1 MRIHYIQH
9 VPFEETGYVQEW
21 MTESN
26 IEVSATK
33 IWESATF
40 PSLED
45 FDGLVVMGGPMGVYE
60 EDLYEWLAAEK
71 TFIKY
76 AIGAGKKVMGICLGS
91 QLIASVLGAEVYRNS
106 NKEIGWFDVLV
117 KPGLDIWLGKD
128 VETSFTTFHW
138 HGDTF
143 DLPAECVNH
152 ITSEACQNQF
162 FTYGEN
168 VAAIQFHPEAML
180 ETVNSMI
187 QNCPDDLNPDKFVQT
202 AAEIHQKS
210 TGINFS
216 TGHQFLS
223 KVLNRL
229 FLQK

>member
-9 VPFEETGYVQEW
+9 VPFEEIGYVQQW
-21 MTESN
+21 MTENN

-76 AIGAGKKVMGICLGS
+76 AIGAGKKVLGICLGS
-91 QLIASVLGAEVYRNS
+91 QLIASVLGANVYPNAE
-106 NKEIGWFDVLV
+106 KEIGWFDVSV
-117 KPGLDIWLGKD
+117 KPGLEIWLGKD
-128 VETSFTTFHW
+128 LQTAFTTFHW

-143 DLPAECVNH
+143 DLPEECVNH
-152 ITSEACQNQF
+152 ITSEACKNQF

-168 VAAIQFHPEAML
+168 VAAIQFHPESTPQ
-180 ETVNSMI
+180 TVASMVE
-187 QNCPDDLNPDKFVQT
+187 NCSDELKPDKFVQSE
-202 AAEIHQKS
+202 AEIHKKS
-210 TGINFS
+210 TENNFS
-216 TGHQFLS
+216 AGHQFLS
-223 KVLNRL
+223 KVLNTL

>member
-9 VPFEETGYVQEW
+9 APFEEIGYVQQW
-21 MTESN
+21 MIEN
-26 IEVSATK
+26 NVEVSATK

-60 EDLYEWLAAEK
+60 DDLYEWLAAEK

-91 QLIASVLGAEVYRNS
+91 QLIASVLGANVYPN
-106 NKEIGWFDVLV
+106 NDKEIGWFDVSV

-128 VETSFTTFHW
+128 METAFTTFHW

-143 DLPAECVNH
+143 DLPEGSVNH
-152 ITSEACQNQF
+152 ISSAACQNQL

-168 VAAIQFHPEAML
+168 VVAIQFHPEATS
-180 ETVNSMI
+180 ETVASMI
-187 QNCPDDLNPDKFVQT
+187 ENCAEDLNPNKFVQS
-202 AAEIHQKS
+202 ADEIQQES
-210 TGINFS
+210 TENNIS
-216 TGHQFLS
+216 AGHQFLS

>member
-9 VPFEETGYVQEW
+9 VPFEEIGYVQEW
-21 MTESN
+21 MTENN

-45 FDGLVVMGGPMGVYE
+45 FDGLVIMGGPMGVYE

-76 AIGAGKKVMGICLGS
+76 AIGAEKKVLGICLGS
-91 QLIASVLGAEVYRNS
+91 QLIASVLGASVYPNQR
-106 NKEIGWFDVLV
+106 KEIGWFDVT
-117 KPGLDIWLGKD
+117 GSDIGSGTVL
-128 VETSFTTFHW
+128 EMSFTAFHW

-143 DLPAECVNH
+143 NLPAGCVNH
-152 ITSEACQNQF
+152 ITSIACQNQF
-162 FTYGEN
+162 FTSGDN
-168 VAAIQFHPEAML
+168 VVGIQFHPEATR

-187 QNCPDDLNPDKFVQT
+187 ENCFRDLHPDKFVQT
-202 AAEIHQKS
+202 ADEILQNS
-210 TGINFS
+210 TENNFL
-216 TGHQFLS
+216 TGHKVLS

-229 FLQK
+229 FLPE

>member
-9 VPFEETGYVQEW
+9 VPFEEIGYVKEW
-21 MTESN
+21 MTENN

-45 FDGLVVMGGPMGVYE
+45 FDGLIVMGGPMGVYE

-76 AIGAGKKVMGICLGS
+76 AIGSGKKVLGICLGS
-91 QLIASVLGAEVYRNS
+91 QLIASVLGANVFPNGD
-106 NKEIGWFDVLV
+106 KEIGWFDVSM

-128 VETSFTTFHW
+128 VEAAFTAFHW
-138 HGDTF
+138 HDDTF
-143 DLPAECVNH
+143 NLPEGCVNH
-152 ITSEACQNQF
+152 INSAACENQF

-168 VAAIQFHPEAML
+168 VAAIQFHPEATPR
-180 ETVNSMI
+180 TVVSMVE
-187 QNCPDDLNPDKFVQT
+187 NCSDELNPGKFVQSSS
-202 AAEIHQKS
+202 EIQQKS
-210 TGINFS
+210 TENNFL

>member
-9 VPFEETGYVQEW
+9 VPFEEIGYVQEW
-21 MTESN
+21 MTENN
-26 IEVSATK
+26 IQVSATK

-45 FDGLVVMGGPMGVYE
+45 FDGLVVMGGPMGVYD

-71 TFIKY
+71 TFIRY
-76 AIGAGKKVMGICLGS
+76 AIGAGKKVLGICLGS
-91 QLIASVLGAEVYRNS
+91 QLIASVLGANVYSNN
-106 NKEIGWFDVLV
+106 NKEIGWFDVSV

-128 VETSFTTFHW
+128 VEPAFTAFHW

-143 DLPAECVNH
+143 DLPEGCVNH
-152 ITSEACQNQF
+152 ITSAACQNQF

-168 VAAIQFHPEAML
+168 VAAAQFHPEVTP
-180 ETVNSMI
+180 ETVVSMI
-187 QNCPDDLNPDKFVQT
+187 ENCPEDLKPDKFVQS
-202 AAEIHQKS
+202 ALEIQQKS
-210 TGINFS
+210 TLNNFS
-216 TGHQFLS
+216 IGHQFLF